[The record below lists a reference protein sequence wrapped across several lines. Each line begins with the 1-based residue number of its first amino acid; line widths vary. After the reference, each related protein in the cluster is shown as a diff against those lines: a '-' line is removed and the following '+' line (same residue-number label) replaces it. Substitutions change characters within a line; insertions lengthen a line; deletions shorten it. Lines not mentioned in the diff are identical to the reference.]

1 MIELKN
7 IRKSF
12 GDKEIL
18 KGVSAVMETG
28 KTNLIIGTSGS
39 GKTVLQKCMVGLFEV
54 DSGEILYDGRDF
66 SSMPEEERKELRQ
79 QIGMLFQ
86 GSALFDSMTV
96 ERNVKF
102 PLDMFTDWD
111 HKKKIDR
118 VNEVLDRVNLKDTN
132 RKYPA
137 EVSGGMKKRVGIAR
151 AIVLNPKYLFCDEPN
166 SGLDPQTSMVIDLL
180 IKEITLEYNMTTVI
194 NTHDMNSVMEIGENI
209 LYMYEGEREWVGNNK
224 EIIFSK
230 NQKLNQFIF
239 ASEFLRDAKDMRM
252 LEEKGI
258 IDNDRNMEDVMRDP
272 EANLLMSDNN
282 KKEDKSE

>member
-7 IRKSF
+7 IKKGF
-12 GDKEIL
+12 GDKQIL
-18 KGVSAVMETG
+18 KDISAVMETG

-66 SSMPEEERKELRQ
+66 SSMPEEERKVLRQ

-111 HKKKIDR
+111 HTKKVDR
-118 VNEVLDRVNLKDTN
+118 VNEVLARVNLKDTN
-132 RKYPA
+132 KKYPA

-180 IKEITLEYNMTTVI
+180 IKEITKEYNMTTVI

-272 EANLLMSDNN
+272 EANLLMADN
-282 KKEDKSE
+282 KKDKTE